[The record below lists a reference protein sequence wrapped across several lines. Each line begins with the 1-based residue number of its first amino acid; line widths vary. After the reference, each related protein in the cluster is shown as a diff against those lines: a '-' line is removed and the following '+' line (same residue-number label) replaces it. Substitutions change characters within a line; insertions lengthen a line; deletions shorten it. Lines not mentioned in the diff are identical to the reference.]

1 MMILLVG
8 LSSDLARGDTPS
20 YTIVRYTPASKQEAQ
35 AAIDQYK
42 KDAAQVAEHLH
53 LHFEAMETD
62 HFLIFT
68 DWDPREYHFLKENVE
83 AAYTAVCHQFDA
95 SPNEN
100 VFIGKL
106 PIYMFSSHPDFEK
119 FSAEIDHIKLSKMVA
134 GYYSGDSS
142 GVGHMAMWKP
152 DVEAAGGNV
161 HLAERQWAY
170 VLTHEFTH
178 AYVAHYRTNV
188 FLPRWLS
195 EGVAEVV
202 ANRQFPKANIYDYVH
217 RLAASGY
224 KIERLFEHKDL
235 ASFTANDYPI
245 AQTIVEA
252 LVHDDPRVFLKYFN
266 DNKDGMDP
274 DDALK
279 KEYHTDSDGLQK
291 AWKSYALTLRG

>member
-1 MMILLVG
+1 M
-8 LSSDLARGDTPS
+8 
-20 YTIVRYTPASKQEAQ
+20 Q
-35 AAIDQYK
+35 
-42 KDAAQVAEHLH
+42 

-83 AAYTAVCHQFDA
+83 AAYAAVCHQFDA

-106 PIYMFSSHPDFEK
+106 PIYMFDRHADFER
-119 FSAEIDHIKLSKMVA
+119 FSSDIDHLTLSKLVA
-134 GYYSGDSS
+134 GYYSGDST
-142 GVGHMAMWKP
+142 GTGHMAMWKP
-152 DVEAAGGNV
+152 DVAAAGGNI
-161 HLAERQWAY
+161 HRAERAWAY

-178 AYVAHYRTNV
+178 AFVARYRTNV

-202 ANRQFPKANIYDYVH
+202 ANRQFPKPNIYDFVH
-217 RLAASGY
+217 RMAANGY
-224 KIERLFEHKDL
+224 KIERIFEHKDL

-252 LVHDDPRVFLKYFN
+252 MLHDNPRIFLNYFN
-266 DNKDGMDP
+266 DIKDGMDP
-274 DDALK
+274 GEALK
-279 KEYHTDSDGLQK
+279 KEYHTDNDGLQK